1 MWLLAHLFSLAYGLA
16 AALVSISAFYLIGL
30 LMLPRRWQSSVTW
43 TDCIILS
50 LGVYVLLC
58 WIATSARH
66 IPVMYMAVLVGL
78 VLWGL
83 IVARFRSLQS
93 TLSALH
99 TKTGIQQWLAGFSML
114 YGFAYLLIHPP
125 AGAAVL
131 TLPAT
136 GALDLVTYARYARE
150 LLSSGTAS
158 VDFATL
164 DYLRTPASAFL
175 LAWHS
180 LFFFGD
186 PLDAAMP
193 LIFMIAAVFGAFVV
207 ELTRSLFG
215 LSWRAAMTVAAIAMC
230 APLFRWILETYSL
243 GSLLSATCV
252 LYLVG
257 MVGRVAVTRPLHP
270 SLLLSTVA
278 NIALLFLSAG
288 ITGGAPGGIARGV
301 VEVIHQFSPL
311 ALVGLPGGIPRAVQA
326 RDALQFAALLVLPLV
341 PLLWAAALS
350 LLRRSPALGRIASPV
365 DRKLAGA
372 LVIYVAVGVIAG
384 NVAVQAVRAP
394 APRYVPGLWRQL
406 NQIGRMPFRAVTL
419 KVTDEP
425 NGLSTALALYYM
437 PRRQANVIG
446 RGVSYD
452 DLPFESVSRQQ
463 PLFIQNFGCE
473 GVGHGDTVS
482 APGVGCLLLA
492 PPSMVLETTYPFNRT
507 FLFMDFDRMT
517 SRESGGRWNT
527 GPVLNLRF
535 TVDPQ
540 RVRLDRDMYVN
551 FLVNTFRSPADP
563 PLPLR
568 SRWGQGR
575 HGEFT
580 VGERQWFSLPVAS
593 SDWSG
598 NRLWTLPVA
607 IDFPEGKTIL
617 FHEVALTE
625 SPRGQVARIV
635 QNER

>member
-1 MWLLAHLFSLAYGLA
+1 MWLLAHLSSLAHGLA
-16 AALVSISAFYLIGL
+16 AALASIAAFYLTAL
-30 LMLPRRWQSSVTW
+30 LLLPRRWQSRVTW
-43 TDCIILS
+43 TDCVILGIG
-50 LGVYVLLC
+50 LYVALC

-66 IPVMYMAVLVGL
+66 IPVMYVAILVGA

-83 IVARFRSLQS
+83 ILVRFRSLQS
-93 TLSALH
+93 TLSSLQ
-99 TKTGIQQWLAGFSML
+99 TNTEVRQWLAGFGIL
-114 YGFAYLLIHPP
+114 YGFAYLLVRPQ
-125 AGAAVL
+125 AGAALL
-131 TLPAT
+131 TLPGT

-150 LLSSGTAS
+150 LLTSGTAS
-158 VDFATL
+158 IDFATF
-164 DYLRTPASAFL
+164 DYLRSPASAYV

-180 LFFFGD
+180 LFFLGD

-193 LIFMIAAVFGAFVV
+193 LIFMIAALFGTFVV
-207 ELTRSLFG
+207 EFTRSAFG
-215 LSWRAAMTVAAIAMC
+215 LSWREAMTVAAIAIC
-230 APLFRWILETYSL
+230 APLCRWSLETYSL

-257 MVGRVAVTRPLHP
+257 MVGRAALSRSLHP

-278 NIALLFLSAG
+278 DVALLLLGAWRAVA
-288 ITGGAPGGIARGV
+288 APGGIARGV
-301 VEVIHQFSPL
+301 VEVVHQFSPL
-311 ALVGLPGGIPRAVQA
+311 ALLGLPGGIPLAVEA
-326 RDALQFAALLVLPLV
+326 RDALQFAALVVV
-341 PLLWAAALS
+341 PFVPFVWAAAIS
-350 LLRRSPALGRIASPV
+350 GLRRSTALGRIASPV
-365 DRKLAGA
+365 DRQLAGA
-372 LVIYVAVGVIAG
+372 LVVYVAVGVIAG

-394 APRYVPGLWRQL
+394 APRYAPGLWRQL
-406 NQIGRMPFRAVTL
+406 NQFGRMPFRAVTL

-425 NGLSTALALYYM
+425 NGLSSALAMYYM
-437 PRRQANVIG
+437 PRRKAHVIG

-452 DLPFESVSRQQ
+452 DLPFETVSRQQ
-463 PLFIQNFGCE
+463 PMFIQNFGCE

-535 TVDPQ
+535 TADPQ
-540 RVRLDRDMYVN
+540 RVRLDQDMYIN
-551 FLVNTFRSPADP
+551 FLVNTFRSAADP
-563 PLPLR
+563 PLTLAA
-568 SRWGQGR
+568 RWGQDR

-598 NRLWTLPVA
+598 NRLWTMPVA

-617 FHEVALTE
+617 FHEVALTQ
-625 SPRGQVARIV
+625 SPRGQVAEMI
-635 QNER
+635 QNQR